1 MDLCSFAIPVQ
12 AQAQGDLKQQEPAIE
27 PAVKGITLKISRI
40 AIELFQRGNL
50 MEHPF
55 AVTPPQPASS
65 IVMVCGLIGEAVVM
79 AVKPNPFDRSA
90 LASERAHDHQHAFQP
105 NGNHKA
111 AVRHQTV

>member
-1 MDLCSFAIPVQ
+1 MDLSRFSIPVQ
-12 AQAQGDLKQQEPAIE
+12 AQAQGNLKQQEPAVE

-40 AIELFQRGNL
+40 SIELFQRGDL

-55 AVTPPQPASS
+55 AVTPPQPSSS

-79 AVKPNPFDRSA
+79 AVEANPFDRSA
-90 LASERAHDHQHAFQP
+90 LASKRAHDHQHAFQP

-111 AVRHQTV
+111 AVRD